1 MFRDLPNTMVEIEQT
16 LEHSQISQLYLVLQ
30 HEKSIYFE
38 GIPSKSLFK
47 KVLQSFNKQKKKL
60 T

>member
-38 GIPSKSLFK
+38 GIPSKSLLK
-47 KVLQSFNKQKKKL
+47 SVTKL
-60 T
+60 

>member
-1 MFRDLPNTMVEIEQT
+1 MVEIEQT

-30 HEKSIYFE
+30 HDKSIYFE
-38 GIPSKSLFK
+38 GILASRFL
-47 KVLQSFNKQKKKL
+47 KVLQSFNKQKKL

>member
-1 MFRDLPNTMVEIEQT
+1 MVEIEQT

-30 HEKSIYFE
+30 HEKSIYL
-38 GIPSKSLFK
+38 KVSLASRFL
-47 KVLQSFNKQKKKL
+47 KVLQSFNKQKL

>member
-1 MFRDLPNTMVEIEQT
+1 MVEIEQT

-38 GIPSKSLFK
+38 DILASRFLKS
-47 KVLQSFNKQKKKL
+47 VTKL
-60 T
+60 